1 MIILNESQEKVVNA
15 AMYWYN
21 NSSELVFQY
30 TGAAGTGKSVVLNE
44 IISRL
49 GLSQEEILP
58 MSFTGTAALVM
69 RSKGLHNAKTIH
81 SSIYEVYETTKLD
94 EFGHPVMDTYF
105 NKPKII
111 TSFRKKENLPGIKL
125 ILIDEAS
132 MTPRKMVKDIES
144 FGIKIIACG
153 DLNQLP
159 PVGDDPG
166 FLVDGNVFVL
176 DKIMRQAEQ
185 SGIVYLANRAINGL
199 PIQYGVYNDAYVID
213 QDQLTSELLAK
224 ADIVLTCRNNTRE
237 KFNQFIRQMFIGEN
251 PSFPRHGEP
260 LICRKNNWNIS
271 SNGIN
276 LVNGLRGEVANFPDV
291 TSYKDK
297 MFYMDLLVNGS
308 VLFKDIDCDYEYFK
322 ANYEAKNKL
331 RNSPY
336 SVGNKFELAY
346 AITTHLSQGS
356 QYPSGIFI
364 EEFLNRAIMRNLIYT
379 GITRFSKT
387 LIYVKQR
394 RKYY

>member
-1 MIILNESQEKVVNA
+1 MIILNDSQEKVVNA
-15 AMYWYN
+15 AMYWYK

-44 IISRL
+44 IIRRL

-69 RSKGLHNAKTIH
+69 RSKGLYSAKTIH
-81 SSIYEVYETTKLD
+81 SSIYEVYETTKTD
-94 EFGHPVMDTYF
+94 EFGQPVMDTYF
-105 NKPKII
+105 NKPKIV
-111 TSFRKKENLPGIKL
+111 TRFRKKDNLPGIKL

-144 FGIKIIACG
+144 FGIKIITCG

-199 PIQYGVYNDAYVID
+199 PIQYGAYNDAFVID
-213 QDQLTSELLAK
+213 QDQLTEDLLCK

-237 KFNQFIRQMFIGEN
+237 KFNQYIRQMFIGEN

-291 TSYKDK
+291 TSYRDK

>member
-1 MIILNESQEKVVNA
+1 MIILNDSQEKVVNA
-15 AMYWYN
+15 AMHWYK

-44 IISRL
+44 IIRRL

-69 RSKGLHNAKTIH
+69 RSKGLYSAKTIH
-81 SSIYEVYETTKLD
+81 SSIYEVYETTKTD
-94 EFGHPVMDTYF
+94 EFGQPVMDTYF
-105 NKPKII
+105 NKPKIV
-111 TSFRKKENLPGIKL
+111 TRFRKKDNLPGIKL

-144 FGIKIIACG
+144 FGIKIITCG

-199 PIQYGVYNDAYVID
+199 PIQYGAYNDAFVID
-213 QDQLTSELLAK
+213 QDQLTEELLCK

-237 KFNQFIRQMFIGEN
+237 KFNQYIRQMFIGEN

-291 TSYKDK
+291 TSYRDK

>member
-1 MIILNESQEKVVNA
+1 
-15 AMYWYN
+15 
-21 NSSELVFQY
+21 
-30 TGAAGTGKSVVLNE
+30 
-44 IISRL
+44 
-49 GLSQEEILP
+49 
-58 MSFTGTAALVM
+58 
-69 RSKGLHNAKTIH
+69 
-81 SSIYEVYETTKLD
+81 
-94 EFGHPVMDTYF
+94 
-105 NKPKII
+105 
-111 TSFRKKENLPGIKL
+111 
-125 ILIDEAS
+125 

-199 PIQYGVYNDAYVID
+199 PIQYGAYNDAYVID
-213 QDQLTSELLAK
+213 QDQLTSELLGK

>member
-1 MIILNESQEKVVNA
+1 MIILNDSQEKVVNA
-15 AMYWYN
+15 AMYWYK

-44 IISRL
+44 IIRRL

-69 RSKGLHNAKTIH
+69 RSKGLYSAKTIH
-81 SSIYEVYETTKLD
+81 SSIYEVYETTKTD
-94 EFGHPVMDTYF
+94 EFGQPVMDTYF
-105 NKPKII
+105 NKPKIV
-111 TSFRKKENLPGIKL
+111 TRFRKKDNLPGIKL

-144 FGIKIIACG
+144 FGIKIITCG

-199 PIQYGVYNDAYVID
+199 PIQYGAYNDAFVID
-213 QDQLTSELLAK
+213 QDQLTEELLCK

-237 KFNQFIRQMFIGEN
+237 KFNQYIRQMFIGEN

-276 LVNGLRGEVANFPDV
+276 LVNGLRGEVSNFPDV
-291 TSYKDK
+291 TSYRDK

>member
-1 MIILNESQEKVVNA
+1 M
-15 AMYWYN
+15 
-21 NSSELVFQY
+21 
-30 TGAAGTGKSVVLNE
+30 
-44 IISRL
+44 
-49 GLSQEEILP
+49 
-58 MSFTGTAALVM
+58 
-69 RSKGLHNAKTIH
+69 
-81 SSIYEVYETTKLD
+81 
-94 EFGHPVMDTYF
+94 
-105 NKPKII
+105 
-111 TSFRKKENLPGIKL
+111 
-125 ILIDEAS
+125 
-132 MTPRKMVKDIES
+132 
-144 FGIKIIACG
+144 
-153 DLNQLP
+153 
-159 PVGDDPG
+159 
-166 FLVDGNVFVL
+166 
-176 DKIMRQAEQ
+176 
-185 SGIVYLANRAINGL
+185 
-199 PIQYGVYNDAYVID
+199 PIQYGAYNDAYVID

>member
-15 AMYWYN
+15 AMYWYK

-44 IISRL
+44 IIRRL

-69 RSKGLHNAKTIH
+69 RSKGLYSAKTIH
-81 SSIYEVYETTKLD
+81 SSIYEVYETTKTD
-94 EFGHPVMDTYF
+94 EFGQPVMDTYF
-105 NKPKII
+105 NKPKIV
-111 TSFRKKENLPGIKL
+111 TRFRKKDNLPGIKL

-144 FGIKIIACG
+144 FGIKIITCG

-199 PIQYGVYNDAYVID
+199 PIQYGAYNDAFVID
-213 QDQLTSELLAK
+213 QDQLTEELLCK

-237 KFNQFIRQMFIGEN
+237 KFNQYIRQMFIGEN

-291 TSYKDK
+291 TSYRDK